1 MRTFNSRFFL
11 YALIGGASALVD
23 WSLFYILAILQ
34 DIHYLLSGTISF
46 LFAVIFNYYVGIKF
60 LFDSTARFSKQTE
73 IFLVFLVSMVGLGI
87 NLFFLFLFSTWLAIS
102 LMLSKIMASF
112 FTLGWNFSMRN
123 YYVFKN
129 PNL

>member
-123 YYVFKN
+123 YYVFKK

>member
-11 YALIGGASALVD
+11 YTLIGGASALVD

-46 LFAVIFNYYVGIKF
+46 LFAVLFNYYVGIKF

-73 IFLVFLVSMVGLGI
+73 IFLVFLVSVVGLGI

>member
-73 IFLVFLVSMVGLGI
+73 IFLVFLVSVVGLGI

>member
-11 YALIGGASALVD
+11 YALIVGASAFVD